1 MILSRKLQTLG
12 FILLGVLSLHLTACS
27 FDKKQVRDEQDQRV
41 TDENSRLEKIGK
53 EISGTYEGHI
63 TIQGKPYEILM
74 TLGVLP
80 RVPGATGTTMTARI
94 KRSDTILPYDAVL
107 SGNYLA
113 KGKLQLTNIKSTEK
127 LNSFEA
133 SSLEAEVL
141 GDRLQGTINQIGG
154 TLGSFEVTR
163 ISRALDL
170 DSIDPCDSFYKTVR
184 PKVEELTGNYEFTRR
199 PIGWAPITVDLS
211 IQASRNMSMTAV
223 TQSLYVDSMSL
234 SVFFVS
240 YIGKG
245 LLYLNTISNGTSK
258 EVLAIELEK
267 QTSSDVVFSGT
278 YTSNTGRQGK
288 AEIRKLSEVP
298 KFCP

>member
-1 MILSRKLQTLG
+1 MILTRMIQTLG
-12 FILLGVLSLHLTACS
+12 FILLGILSLHLTACS
-27 FDKKQVRDEQDQRV
+27 FDKKQVRDEQDQSV
-41 TDENSRLEKIGK
+41 TEENNRQEKIGK
-53 EISGTYEGHI
+53 EISGTYEGNLI
-63 TIQGKPYEILM
+63 IEGKPYEILM

-80 RVPGATGTTMTARI
+80 RSPGSTGTTMTARI

-107 SGNYLA
+107 SGTYLA
-113 KGKLQLTNIKSTEK
+113 KGKLQLTNIKSTDK
-127 LNSFEA
+127 LNAFEA
-133 SSLEAEVL
+133 SSLEAVVS
-141 GDRLQGTINQIGG
+141 GDRLLGTLSQIGG
-154 TLGSFEVTR
+154 TLGNFEVTR

-199 PIGWAPITVDLS
+199 PIGWAPLTVDLS

-223 TQSLYVDSMSL
+223 TQGLYVDSMSM

-245 LLYLNTISNGTSK
+245 LLYLNTTPNGASK

-267 QTSSDVVFSGT
+267 QISSDVVFSGT

-288 AEIRKLSEVP
+288 AEIRKLSEVS